1 MKKALALVLCAAMT
15 FGMLTGCGSKEAATE
30 ETAAATEET
39 GEAEASETED
49 AATEEAAETEDA
61 ADAAADTTASDKKW
75 VVATDTVFKPFEYT
89 NENGEFVGIDVDL
102 LAAIAEDQG
111 FEYDL
116 QSLGWDGAVAA
127 VQSGQADA
135 IIAGATIKQERI
147 DSGWI
152 FSDGYYD
159 ATQTFVVKGDSD
171 IASFEDLAGK
181 NVAVKNGTAG
191 MDFANSLKDQYGF
204 TVTVF
209 EDSPTMYQDVILGN
223 SAACVEDTPIMAV
236 SIKEGDL
243 DLKIPEGMESEG
255 APYGLAIMNAD
266 NQALLDMFNQGLANI
281 KANGKYQEIL
291 DKYLK

>member
-49 AATEEAAETEDA
+49 AATEEAAETE
-61 ADAAADTTASDKKW
+61 DAAADTTASDKKW

-171 IASFEDLAGK
+171 ITSFEDLAGK